1 MQDRLFIRDWLHT
14 YFDEIEPR
22 EFYRAI
28 FPAGELEEKGQQ
40 VQGKYNAIAVELLPA
55 RPDQQHRAPARRCF
69 LHDGLESLDEL
80 LESDNFIILSPI
92 SYAGKSRSSQNA
104 RYIYALA
111 IDLDGITDLGKLQN
125 LFHQM
130 EEEVRF
136 IPKPTYIVW
145 SGTGVH
151 LYYHFVK
158 PLPCYKNTVMQ
169 LAALKTDLTKK
180 IWNGLVSELAEK
192 PQIESLFQGFRLVG
206 GITKAGNRTRAYQIG
221 NTVDIEYLNEFVSEK
236 HRMTE
241 YAYKSNLSLKEAA
254 KKYPEWY
261 DKRIVN
267 KQPKGTWQA
276 NRAVYDW
283 WLNELQ
289 EKIVVGHRYYG
300 VMVLAIYAKKCG
312 ITHEELSK
320 DAFSLVDR
328 LEELTVEPQNHFT
341 REDVLAALEMFNDNY
356 ITFPI
361 DSISALTAIHIE
373 KNKRNHRKQ
382 PLHLKI
388 ARNTK
393 AILKEA
399 GELKSDGRPKGS
411 KNKEQ
416 KRREIIQQWR
426 KDHPYMSVKES
437 LVALNEVAAAIDP
450 ELKISRATAYRYWKN
465 GEADE

>member
-1 MQDRLFIRDWLHT
+1 MKDRIFIRDYLDT
-14 YFDEIEPR
+14 YFDEVEPWD
-22 EFYRAI
+22 FYRAI

-40 VQGKYNAIAVELLPA
+40 MQGKYNAIAVELLPA
-55 RPDQQHRAPARRCF
+55 AEEQPNKAPARRCF
-69 LHDGLESLDEL
+69 LHDGLESLSEL

-104 RYIYALA
+104 RYIYAMA
-111 IDLDGITDLGKLQN
+111 IDLDGITDIGKLQN
-125 LFHQM
+125 LFHQI
-130 EEEVRF
+130 EIGYLPR
-136 IPKPTYIVW
+136 PTYIVW
-145 SGTGVH
+145 SGTGLH
-151 LYYHFVK
+151 LYYQFAR
-158 PLPCYKNTVMQ
+158 PLPCYKNVVAQ
-169 LAALKTDLTKK
+169 LAALKTELTKK

-206 GITKAGNRTRAYQIG
+206 GITKGGNRTKAYEIG
-221 NTVDIEYLNEFVSEK
+221 RLVEIEYLNEFVPDKSK
-236 HRMTE
+236 VKE
-241 YAYKSNLSLKEAA
+241 YAYKSNLTLQEAA
-254 KKYPEWY
+254 AKYPEWY
-261 DKRIVN
+261 DKRILN
-267 KQPKGTWQA
+267 KQPRGTWQA

-283 WLNELQ
+283 WLNELKA
-289 EKIVVGHRYYG
+289 KIVVGHRYYG

-312 ITHEELSK
+312 IDYDELSE
-320 DAFSLVDR
+320 DAYSLVDM
-328 LEELTVEPQNHFT
+328 LDELTIEEQNRFT

-373 KNKRNHRKQ
+373 KNKRNYRKQ

-416 KRREIIQQWR
+416 IRQQIITQWR
-426 KDHPYMSVKES
+426 KDNPYKSVKES
-437 LVALNEVAAAIDP
+437 LDALNELAAAIDP
-450 ELKISRATAYRYWKN
+450 KLTISRATAYRYWKN
-465 GEADE
+465 GEADQ

>member
-1 MQDRLFIRDWLHT
+1 MTDRLFIRDYLDT
-14 YFDEIEPR
+14 YFDEVEPYD
-22 EFYRAI
+22 FYRAI
-28 FPAGELEEKGQQ
+28 FPSGELEEKGLQI
-40 VQGKYNAIAVELLPA
+40 QGKYNAIAVELLPPSSERA
-55 RPDQQHRAPARRCF
+55 APARRCF

-104 RYIYALA
+104 RYIYAMA
-111 IDLDGITDLGKLQN
+111 IDLDGITDIGKLQN
-125 LFHQM
+125 LFHQT
-130 EEEVRF
+130 E
-136 IPKPTYIVW
+136 IGYLPNPSYIVW

-151 LYYHFVK
+151 LYYQFMQ
-158 PLPCYKNTVMQ
+158 PLPCYKNIVAQ
-169 LAALKTDLTKK
+169 LAALKTELTKK
-180 IWNGLVSELAEK
+180 IWNGLVSDLAEK

-206 GITKAGNRTRAYQIG
+206 GVTKGGNRTKAYEVG
-221 NTVDIEYLNEFVSEK
+221 KKVSIEYLNEFVPEK
-236 HRMTE
+236 HRVKE
-241 YAYKSNLSLKEAA
+241 YAYKSNLTLQEAA
-254 KKYPEWY
+254 IKYPEWY

-267 KQPKGTWQA
+267 KQPRGTWQA

-283 WLNELQ
+283 WLNELKA
-289 EKIVVGHRYYG
+289 KIVVGHRYYG

-312 ITHEELSK
+312 IDYDELSD
-320 DAFSLVDR
+320 DAYSLVDM
-328 LEELTVEPQNHFT
+328 LDELTIEEQNRFT

-411 KNKEQ
+411 KNKKQ
-416 KRREIIQQWR
+416 TNKEIVQQWQR
-426 KDHPYMSVKES
+426 DNPYKPVK
-437 LVALNEVAAAIDP
+437 ACVAATG
-450 ELKISRATAYRYWKN
+450 ISQATVYRYWKN
-465 GEADE
+465 GEAEQ

>member
-1 MQDRLFIRDWLHT
+1 MQQDRIFIREYLDT
-14 YFDEIEPR
+14 YFDEVEPWD
-22 EFYRAI
+22 FYRAI
-28 FPAGELEEKGQQ
+28 FPAGELEEKGLQ
-40 VQGKYNAIAVELLPA
+40 VQGKYNAIAVELLPPSTE
-55 RPDQQHRAPARRCF
+55 RKAPARRCF

-104 RYIYALA
+104 RYIYAMA
-111 IDLDGITDLGKLQN
+111 IDLDGITDIGKLQN

-130 EEEVRF
+130 EVGYL
-136 IPKPTYIVW
+136 PNPSYIVW

-151 LYYHFVK
+151 LYYQFTK
-158 PLPCYKNTVMQ
+158 PLPCYKNIVAQ
-169 LAALKTDLTKK
+169 LAALKTELTKR

-206 GITKAGNRTRAYQIG
+206 GVTKGGNRTRAYELG
-221 NTVDIEYLNEFVSEK
+221 GKVEIEYLNQFVPDK
-236 HRMTE
+236 HRMKE
-241 YAYKSNLSLKEAA
+241 YAYKSSLTLQEAA
-254 KKYPEWY
+254 QKYPEWY

-267 KQPKGTWQA
+267 KQPRGTWQA

-283 WLNELQ
+283 WLNELKA
-289 EKIVVGHRYYG
+289 KIVVGHRYYG

-312 ITHEELSK
+312 IDYDELSE
-320 DAFSLVDR
+320 DAYSLVDM
-328 LEELTVEPQNHFT
+328 LDKLTIEEQNRFT

-416 KRREIIQQWR
+416 KKKDIVQQWQR
-426 KDHPYMSVKES
+426 DNPHKPVK
-437 LVALNEVAAAIDP
+437 ACVAATG
-450 ELKISRATAYRYWKN
+450 ISQATVYRYWIKN
-465 GEADE
+465 GEAEQ

>member
-1 MQDRLFIRDWLHT
+1 MQDRLFIRDYLDT
-14 YFDEIEPR
+14 YFDEIEPYD
-22 EFYRAI
+22 FYRAI
-28 FPAGELEEKGQQ
+28 FPSGELEEKGLQ
-40 VQGKYNAIAVELLPA
+40 VQGKYNAIAVELLPPSPE
-55 RPDQQHRAPARRCF
+55 RKAPARRCF

-104 RYIYALA
+104 RYIYAMA
-111 IDLDGITDLGKLQN
+111 IDLDGITDIGKLQN
-125 LFHQM
+125 LFHQT
-130 EEEVRF
+130 EVGYL
-136 IPKPTYIVW
+136 PNPSYIVW

-151 LYYHFVK
+151 LYYQFMQ
-158 PLPCYKNTVMQ
+158 PLPCYKNIVAQ
-169 LAALKTDLTKK
+169 LAALKTELTKR
-180 IWNGLVSELAEK
+180 IWNGLVSDLAEK

-206 GITKAGNRTRAYQIG
+206 GVTKGGNRTKAYELG
-221 NTVDIEYLNEFVSEK
+221 GKVTIEYLNGFVPDK
-236 HRMTE
+236 HKMKE
-241 YAYKSNLSLKEAA
+241 YAYKSSLTLQEAA
-254 KKYPEWY
+254 IKYPEWY
-261 DKRIVN
+261 DKRIIN
-267 KQPKGTWQA
+267 KQPRGTWQA

-283 WLNELQ
+283 WLNELKA
-289 EKIVVGHRYYG
+289 KIVVGHRYYG

-312 ITHEELSK
+312 IDYDELSD
-320 DAFSLVDR
+320 DAYSLVDM
-328 LEELTVEPQNHFT
+328 LDELTIEEQNRFT

-411 KNKEQ
+411 KNKNQ
-416 KRREIIQQWR
+416 SKRDIVQQWQR
-426 KDHPYMSVKES
+426 DNPHKPVK
-437 LVALNEVAAAIDP
+437 ACVAATG
-450 ELKISRATAYRYWKN
+450 ISQATVYRYWKN
-465 GEADE
+465 GEAEQ

>member
-1 MQDRLFIRDWLHT
+1 MKDRLFIRDYLDT
-14 YFDEIEPR
+14 YFDEVEPYD
-22 EFYRAI
+22 FYRAI
-28 FPAGELEEKGQQ
+28 FPAGELEEKGLQ
-40 VQGKYNAIAVELLPA
+40 VQGKYNAIAVELLPPSTE
-55 RPDQQHRAPARRCF
+55 RKAPARRCF

-104 RYIYALA
+104 RYIYAMA
-111 IDLDGITDLGKLQN
+111 IDLDGITDIGKLQN
-125 LFHQM
+125 LFHQI
-130 EEEVRF
+130 E
-136 IPKPTYIVW
+136 IGYLPKPTYIVW

-151 LYYHFVK
+151 LYYQFTQ
-158 PLPCYKNTVMQ
+158 PLPCYKNIVAQ
-169 LAALKTDLTKK
+169 LADLKTELTKK
-180 IWNGLVSELAEK
+180 IWNGLVSDLAEK

-206 GITKAGNRTRAYQIG
+206 GVTKGGNRTKAYEIG
-221 NTVDIEYLNEFVSEK
+221 SLIEVEYLNEFVPEK
-236 HRMTE
+236 HRVKE
-241 YAYKSNLSLKEAA
+241 YAYKSNLTLQEAA

-267 KQPKGTWQA
+267 KQPRGTWQA

-283 WLNELQ
+283 WLNELKA
-289 EKIVVGHRYYG
+289 KIVVGHRYYG

-312 ITHEELSK
+312 IDYDELSD
-320 DAFSLVDR
+320 DAYSLVDM
-328 LEELTVEPQNHFT
+328 LDELTIEEQNRFT

-411 KNKEQ
+411 KNKNQ
-416 KRREIIQQWR
+416 SKREIVQQWQR
-426 KDHPYMSVKES
+426 DNPYKPVK
-437 LVALNEVAAAIDP
+437 ACVAATG
-450 ELKISRATAYRYWKN
+450 ISQATVYRYWTN
-465 GEADE
+465 GEAEQ